1 MTRTF
6 PAALAACTL
15 ALTALAV
22 ASAPAAAQTG
32 FEGIITFREYNKSD
46 GTHSTMTQTTK
57 GNKVRLDGM
66 GGSKGS
72 MILDGDAHSMMMIEP
87 DEKKYM
93 TITQA
98 DMDQM
103 AAMMPPT
110 AARGKNPRDAKNRD
124 FKVDLKNTGRTE
136 TVAGTKCEIWHGSST
151 DTDGQKHEGEA
162 CIAKGVGFEAYNLA
176 LNNPM
181 ANRMRNASVQNA
193 IEQYKKVLSG
203 GKGVLKMTDLDNG
216 KSVVEMEAVK
226 IEPKSVSD
234 DAFKPPAGYTGQSM
248 GQMMQQA
255 AQRMQMMKERM
266 QKSQGKP
273 SDKN

>member
-1 MTRTF
+1 MTPTF

-15 ALTALAV
+15 ALTALAM
-22 ASAPAAAQTG
+22 APAPAAAQTG
-32 FEGIITFREYNKSD
+32 FEGVITFREYNKSD
-46 GTHSTMTQTTK
+46 GTHSTMIQTTK

-66 GGSKGS
+66 NGSKGS
-72 MILDGDAHSMMMIEP
+72 MILDGNTQTMIMVEP

-93 TITQA
+93 TVTKA

-103 AAMMPPT
+103 AAMMAT
-110 AARGKNPRDAKNRD
+110 RGKNPRDPKNREYT
-124 FKVDLKNTGRTE
+124 VDLKNTGRTE

-151 DTDGQKHEGEA
+151 DAEGQKHEGEA
-162 CIAKGVGFEAYNLA
+162 CVAKGVGFEAYNIA

-181 ANRMRNASVQNA
+181 ANRMRGASMQNA

-216 KSVVEMEAVK
+216 KSIVEMEAVK

-234 DAFKPPAGYTGQSM
+234 DAFKPPAEYTGQNM

>member
-6 PAALAACTL
+6 PAAVAACTL
-15 ALTALAV
+15 AFTALA
-22 ASAPAAAQTG
+22 AAPAPAVAQTG

-46 GTHSTMTQTTK
+46 GTHSTMIQTTK

-136 TVAGTKCEIWHGSST
+136 TVAGTKCEVWHGSST

-193 IEQYKKVLSG
+193 MEQYKKVLSG